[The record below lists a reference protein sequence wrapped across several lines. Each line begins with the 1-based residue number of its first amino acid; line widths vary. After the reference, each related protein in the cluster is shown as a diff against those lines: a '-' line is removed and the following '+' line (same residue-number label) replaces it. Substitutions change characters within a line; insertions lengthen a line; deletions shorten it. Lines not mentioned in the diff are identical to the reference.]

1 MLYIKFRP
9 YQYDKNTTKPKE
21 DGTKHLSKQRFK
33 NYSISINRWHQL
45 RTPSDERVH
54 DAVVPHHLLHLPAEG
69 DRPEGVGPDPAR
81 RQRSSSQ
88 NGARHLDAT

>member
-1 MLYIKFRP
+1 MI
-9 YQYDKNTTKPKE
+9 D
-21 DGTKHLSKQRFK
+21 
-33 NYSISINRWHQL
+33 SISINRWHQL

-54 DAVVPHHLLHLPAEG
+54 DAVVPHHLLHLPAQG